1 MFKNLSLRAII
12 VLVSG
17 LIGLTGIGLAILLS
31 YTVHNVGSIQT
42 SWHEY
47 QLDRS
52 EKARLESV
60 LSASIGYG
68 GMIHEFKNYVLRHEN
83 VRVSKIQAHIG
94 AAKAVINQYQSL
106 VLSDVEKSA
115 LQDITTVL
123 NAYNK
128 ALLITVDLV
137 SRNVTAQD
145 IDRRVKVDDSIALQ
159 GLQILRKEVT
169 FNLRISEKRKETKGR
184 LVEKI
189 RSEFGFGGMIHE
201 FKNLI
206 LRSDLPRVT
215 KIREYIGSIE
225 KNIAKYKVLGTSS
238 NEDIALD
245 NIIRT
250 LDAYKSKL
258 NIITKLIKAKTSI
271 SKIDSAVKIN
281 DRPALQGLKTLDK
294 EIASQ
299 IDSLSKHVDDRLHF
313 LATVVPIFNWG
324 ALVILLLAMG
334 ASVWIFQ
341 HYVISPISTSI
352 ALMKTVAKGD
362 TAITI
367 KGMQGKN
374 EISQIARALNTFREN
389 IIERDQGTQ
398 ELRDREQ
405 RIHAI
410 LNTVIDGIIT
420 INDKGLIETFNPAAK
435 RLFGYEE
442 LEVIGKN
449 IKMLMPAP
457 YHGAHDG
464 YLKHYIE
471 TRDARVIGIGREVIG
486 KRKDNSTFPMEL
498 SVSEMKVGE
507 NQMFT
512 GIVRDITER
521 KRMDLMKSEFVSTV
535 SHELRTPLT
544 SISGVLSLLDGGAL
558 GELSEQAKP
567 MVEAALKNSKR
578 LNLLIND
585 LLDMEKIAA
594 GKMDYDIQIQ
604 ALMPLVEQ
612 ALEANKSYA
621 DQHQVRFK
629 LIERADDAEVMIDSQ
644 RMMQVLSNFMSNAA
658 KFSPADSSIEI
669 SVRLTST
676 NVRVEVKDHG
686 RGIPKEFRNRIFQ
699 KFSQADSSDTKS
711 KGGTGLG
718 LSITKELVEHMGGKV
733 GFESI
738 EEQGSTFYFE
748 LPLAHPPTEQS
759 NLIAKAAHILIVHD
773 DPAAA
778 KLMVSVLSGAGYTAD
793 TINRSGQVLSLLE
806 NNHYAAMIIDL
817 AAPDFSGLK
826 QMHELRDKAKA
837 INLPV
842 MIISATIEGDQLVI
856 SPQKDNVDWLL
867 KPVAEDEL
875 LSAITST
882 LLQTPSQLTRIL
894 HVEDDADLQRIIR
907 QMAGPSF
914 HFEHAYT
921 VSMAKSILYRE
932 HFDIVI
938 LDIDLP
944 DGSGWD
950 LLPLIQEE
958 HPPSQVLVL
967 SGTALTAEESAKVE
981 SVLLKSSMSHQDLN
995 AALDELTNTPL
1006 EPDTDT

>member
-137 SRNVTAQD
+137 SRNVTAHD
-145 IDRRVKVDDSIALQ
+145 IDRRVKVDDSIAL
-159 GLQILRKEVT
+159 LALKILRSEVVHD
-169 FNLRISEKRKETKGR
+169 SETNERQSQTKGR
-184 LVEKI
+184 ILANI
-189 RSEFGFGGMIHE
+189 RAGLGFGGMIHE
-201 FKNLI
+201 FKNLV

-215 KIREYIGSIE
+215 KIREYISSIE

-281 DRPALQGLKTLDK
+281 DRSALQGLKTLDK

-299 IDSLSKHVDDRLHF
+299 IDSLSKHVDDSLHF

-398 ELRDREQ
+398 ELQDREQ
-405 RIHAI
+405 RIQAI
-410 LNTVIDGIIT
+410 LNTVVDGIIT

-435 RLFGYEE
+435 RLFGYKEH
-442 LEVIGKN
+442 EVIGQN

-457 YHGAHDG
+457 YHDAHDG
-464 YLKHYIE
+464 YLKHYTE
-471 TRDARVIGIGREVIG
+471 THEARVIGIGREVIG
-486 KRKDNSTFPMEL
+486 KRKDGTTFPMEL

-512 GIVRDITER
+512 GIVRNITER
-521 KRMDLMKSEFVSTV
+521 KRNDLMKTEFVSTV

-544 SISGVLSLLDGGAL
+544 SISGVLSLLEGGAL

-567 MVEAALKNSKR
+567 MVEVALKNSQR
-578 LNLLIND
+578 LNFLIND

-594 GKMDYDIQIQ
+594 GKMDYDLQQ
-604 ALMPLVEQ
+604 QNLMPLIKQ
-612 ALEANKSYA
+612 AIEANKGYA
-621 DQHQVRFK
+621 DQHQVHFK
-629 LIERADDAEVMIDSQ
+629 LVESANDAEVMVDSQ
-644 RMMQVLSNFMSNAA
+644 RIIQVLSNFMSNAA
-658 KFSPADSSIEI
+658 KFSPADSTIEI
-669 SVRLTST
+669 SVRHT
-676 NVRVEVKDHG
+676 NVSVRVDIKDYG
-686 RGIPKEFRNRIFQ
+686 SGIPNKFRNRIFQ

-718 LSITKELVEHMGGKV
+718 LAITKELVESMGGKV

-738 EEQGSTFYFE
+738 EGQGSTFYFE
-748 LPLAHPPTEQS
+748 
-759 NLIAKAAHILIVHD
+759 
-773 DPAAA
+773 
-778 KLMVSVLSGAGYTAD
+778 
-793 TINRSGQVLSLLE
+793 
-806 NNHYAAMIIDL
+806 
-817 AAPDFSGLK
+817 F
-826 QMHELRDKAKA
+826 
-837 INLPV
+837 
-842 MIISATIEGDQLVI
+842 
-856 SPQKDNVDWLL
+856 
-867 KPVAEDEL
+867 
-875 LSAITST
+875 
-882 LLQTPSQLTRIL
+882 
-894 HVEDDADLQRIIR
+894 
-907 QMAGPSF
+907 
-914 HFEHAYT
+914 
-921 VSMAKSILYRE
+921 
-932 HFDIVI
+932 
-938 LDIDLP
+938 
-944 DGSGWD
+944 
-950 LLPLIQEE
+950 PLIQ
-958 HPPSQVLVL
+958 
-967 SGTALTAEESAKVE
+967 
-981 SVLLKSSMSHQDLN
+981 
-995 AALDELTNTPL
+995 TPT
-1006 EPDTDT
+1006 E